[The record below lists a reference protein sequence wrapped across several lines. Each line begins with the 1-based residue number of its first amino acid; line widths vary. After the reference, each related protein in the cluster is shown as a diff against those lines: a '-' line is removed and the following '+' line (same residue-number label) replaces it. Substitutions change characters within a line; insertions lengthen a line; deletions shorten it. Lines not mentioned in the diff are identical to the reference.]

1 MIYRFR
7 LLIYLILFCS
17 CQQTGYINQKDFAI
31 KNAVYII
38 RNREGNAN
46 LEFNQEIKFINTGKN
61 LKQNFELIPEKNKTN
76 NLDIYYFIKEKSK
89 NALLSAENHGDK

>member
-1 MIYRFR
+1 MN
-7 LLIYLILFCS
+7 LIFCS
-17 CQQTGYINQKDFAI
+17 CQQTGYISQKDFAI

-61 LKQNFELIPEKNKTN
+61 LKQNFELIPEKK
-76 NLDIYYFIKEKSK
+76 
-89 NALLSAENHGDK
+89 